1 MGQFSHQNVFA
12 CLGVFSLG
20 KIPRDFRCTYDSA
33 FYILDRRDGE
43 RNRNKAAV
51 LAPTNGFIVFD
62 ALSAPNS
69 LKNYAFFTLPV
80 WRNQNRDRFA
90 DRFFGRIAKH
100 SLCALVPTGND
111 GIEGLADDS
120 VITFFFKIRQ
130 PPKALFAFA

>member
-43 RNRNKAAV
+43 RNRNQAAV
-51 LAPTNGFIVFD
+51 LAPTNGFIAFD

-69 LKNYAFFTLPV
+69 LTNGAFFMLSV
-80 WRNQNRDRFA
+80 WGDQNRDRFA
-90 DRFFGRIAKH
+90 DRFFGRITEH
-100 SLCALVPTGND
+100 SHCALVPTGND
-111 GIEGLADDS
+111 GVEGLADDS
-120 VITFFFKIRQ
+120 VITRLDNGRE
-130 PPKALFAFA
+130 PPKTLFAFA